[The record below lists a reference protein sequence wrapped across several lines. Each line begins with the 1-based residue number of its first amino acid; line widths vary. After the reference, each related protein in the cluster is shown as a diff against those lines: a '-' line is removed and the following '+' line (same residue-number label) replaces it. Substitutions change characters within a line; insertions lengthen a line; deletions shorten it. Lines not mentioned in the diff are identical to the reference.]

1 MTFYTYLC
9 TLKCKRVM
17 KRIQRNVVLLMLLA
31 TVFSVAKGQV
41 RGDIDDDGKVTVS
54 DITALINEYLSGTG
68 EPQTLKPCRRM
79 ALLDMT
85 NLNKEDETSKR
96 NVYSAD
102 YMLEVAGVPNFR
114 TQYLGEA
121 TEGADMILL
130 SSEVKK
136 GSFSVS
142 QLDSLIRW
150 VEAGGVLVA
159 SCLSDPN
166 GERKEKLRQLFG
178 VASVTKGKTRY
189 TLNWSADHF
198 ADKELEYIDEEEE
211 RVVSLGRGKKRL
223 GESIMTC
230 GYALADSTTAEVLAR
245 YDTGENAVVRHRLG
259 RGTAYL
265 FGFQWRD
272 VIQRSQLNKDF
283 EAQRIYS
290 NAFEPS
296 ADVVPLFV
304 RSVFAK
310 HRKVGVWKFTIP
322 DGYESLI
329 IPTHDCDSRTSYDSM
344 YYISQYERA
353 LDLKSHF
360 FLTVHYFRDAGYLS
374 DFYDDVTKEKA
385 RLLLADGHTVGSH
398 SICHFPDFSVTDRF
412 PLTVVTQ
419 DEYAAQAHHENDSTS
434 TGTTTG
440 GSTWAEVVLSKQ
452 IIENDLQN
460 HAVDTPGIVK
470 IYEV

>member
-166 GERKEKLRQLFG
+166 GESFRYEGQDTLHPELVGRPFCRQGAG
-178 VASVTKGKTRY
+178 V
-189 TLNWSADHF
+189 H
-198 ADKELEYIDEEEE
+198 
-211 RVVSLGRGKKRL
+211 
-223 GESIMTC
+223 
-230 GYALADSTTAEVLAR
+230 
-245 YDTGENAVVRHRLG
+245 
-259 RGTAYL
+259 
-265 FGFQWRD
+265 
-272 VIQRSQLNKDF
+272 
-283 EAQRIYS
+283 
-290 NAFEPS
+290 
-296 ADVVPLFV
+296 
-304 RSVFAK
+304 
-310 HRKVGVWKFTIP
+310 
-322 DGYESLI
+322 
-329 IPTHDCDSRTSYDSM
+329 
-344 YYISQYERA
+344 
-353 LDLKSHF
+353 
-360 FLTVHYFRDAGYLS
+360 
-374 DFYDDVTKEKA
+374 
-385 RLLLADGHTVGSH
+385 
-398 SICHFPDFSVTDRF
+398 
-412 PLTVVTQ
+412 
-419 DEYAAQAHHENDSTS
+419 
-434 TGTTTG
+434 
-440 GSTWAEVVLSKQ
+440 
-452 IIENDLQN
+452 
-460 HAVDTPGIVK
+460 
-470 IYEV
+470 